1 MLAKYFYTIYSLKP
15 VQIYFQM
22 KYRLRRYWRKAT
34 GFKYRLSI
42 PTDGHNLIM
51 NDWICKP
58 ISMNRSTFCFLNLE
72 LEFDKGKINWRENK
86 YGKLWNY
93 NLNYMDYLL
102 QPVLQKVEGLELI
115 HQFIQGL
122 ASNEGGVEPYPISLR
137 GINWIKF
144 ISKHKINDT
153 KLNDS
158 LFAQYQILSD
168 NLEYHILGNHLLENG
183 FSLLFGAFYYKDNH
197 LYQRAFK
204 ILTHEL
210 NEQILADGGH
220 FELSPM
226 YHQIILDRLL
236 DCINLLK
243 NNQRFGNQ
251 QQLLELI
258 QEKAERMLNWLTTI
272 TFSNGEIPLL
282 NDATS
287 GIAPTTQQLSQYAL
301 TLNVKSSTLKLKLSA
316 SGYRKF
322 TSPFYECIIDIG
334 QIGPAYQPGHA
345 HADTFNF
352 VLNISGKPFIVDT
365 GISTYDA
372 GEVRLKERGTAVH
385 NTVALEGINS
395 SEVWSSFRVARRAKV
410 KIERET
416 ANHLLASHN
425 GYRKYGANHIREWKF
440 SVSEIHIIDTLEG
453 KIKNGIA
460 YLHLAPGIDA
470 VINNEVIVFEN
481 VRIYLKGVAN
491 IELKKMDIPYGY
503 NKFLSH
509 QVIQVY
515 FNKSLSTTIS
525 IQS

>member
-1 MLAKYFYTIYSLKP
+1 MLAKYLYTIYSLKP
-15 VQIYFQM
+15 VQIYYQM
-22 KYRLRRYWRKAT
+22 KYRLGRYCRKTT

-42 PTDGHNLIM
+42 PTVGHNLIL

-58 ISMNRSTFCFLNLE
+58 VSMNGNKYCFLNLE
-72 LEFDKGKINWRENK
+72 LEFDKGKIDWRENK

-93 NLNYMDYLL
+93 NLNYMDYIL
-102 QPVLQKVEGLELI
+102 QPGMEKVEGLELI
-115 HQFIQGL
+115 HQFMQGL
-122 ASNEGGVEPYPISLR
+122 ASNEGGLEPYPISLR

-144 ISKHKINDT
+144 ISKHKINDA

-158 LFAQYQILSD
+158 LFAQFQILSD

-243 NNQRFGNQ
+243 NNKCFGNQ

-258 QEKAERMLNWLTTI
+258 QVKAERMLNWLNTI
-272 TFSNGEIPLL
+272 TFSNGKIPLL

-287 GIAPTTQQLSQYAL
+287 GIAPTTQQLNQY
-301 TLNVKSSTLKLKLSA
+301 SSTLNIKPSTLNLKLSA

-322 TSPFYECIIDIG
+322 TSLLYECIIDIG
-334 QIGPAYQPGHA
+334 QIGSDYQPGHA

-365 GISTYDA
+365 GISTYES
-372 GEVRLKERGTAVH
+372 GEVRLRERGTAAH
-385 NTVALEGINS
+385 NTVTIGGINS

-416 ANHLLASHN
+416 AIHLLASHN

-453 KIKNGIA
+453 KINNGIA

-470 VINNEVIVFEN
+470 VINNEVIVFDN
-481 VRIYLKGVAN
+481 VRINLKGANN
-491 IELKKMDIPYGY
+491 IEIKEMDIPDGY
-503 NKFLSH
+503 NRFLSH
-509 QVIQVY
+509 QVIKVF
-515 FNKSLSTTIS
+515 FNKFLSTTIS